1 MLALSNLR
9 SLKHSHHLKFSLLLC
24 SFQCLLPRLHRLH
37 VVCFEYAFMS
47 IDFMGVCLVGK
58 RGREE
63 EVDVVD
69 ENTLLTPQPR
79 VQPHPT
85 WFVLDQ
91 HAKHF
96 GPYQTKQG
104 ALQAANMIAMVG

>member
-1 MLALSNLR
+1 MHFDEKKMR
-9 SLKHSHHLKFSLLLC
+9 PH
-24 SFQCLLPRLHRLH
+24 
-37 VVCFEYAFMS
+37 MS
-47 IDFMGVCLVGK
+47 AILESK
-58 RGREE
+58 KL
-63 EVDVVD
+63 
-69 ENTLLTPQPR
+69 THASTPQPR